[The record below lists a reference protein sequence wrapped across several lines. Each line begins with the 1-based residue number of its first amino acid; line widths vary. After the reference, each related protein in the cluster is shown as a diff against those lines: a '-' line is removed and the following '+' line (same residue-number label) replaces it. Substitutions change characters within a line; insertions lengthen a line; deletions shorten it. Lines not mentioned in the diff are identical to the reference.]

1 MKLLYITLTYISI
14 TFASEYALIN
24 CSWPCPNI
32 SHGCIV
38 SPQEA
43 HCGQRRGNSW
53 IINTPQ
59 KAPYY
64 TGAYISVHLQPCQP
78 APTPYLPPATLVD
91 NRTEPGQSIILWP
104 IDNIRR
110 PHDIYLGNCGHGY
123 YCSSAG
129 SDSLYPVCRHR
140 VKETSSCESSNQC
153 TTSFCHEHTCQLNI
167 DGNITEKNERWNRT
181 HDHKDRTAQILASV
195 FGIVG
200 GIVML
205 GIAFIV
211 YRKHKSKKK
220 EETAVYYNTQ
230 NNSGL
235 PLQQEQ
241 FASDFQ
247 HDITQSQL
255 HDMAQSQLHV
265 LERHNSVYSKPPPS
279 YKP

>member
-1 MKLLYITLTYISI
+1 MKLLYIILNYISI
-14 TFASEYALIN
+14 TFASEYVLIN

-32 SHGCIV
+32 THGCII

-43 HCGQRRGNSW
+43 HCGQRTDNNW

-78 APTPYLPPATLVD
+78 APIPRLPPAAFD
-91 NRTEPGQSIILWP
+91 NRTEPGQSIIIWP

-110 PHDIYLGNCGHGY
+110 PHDAYLGNCGHGY

-129 SDSLYPVCRHR
+129 PDSLFPVCRQR
-140 VKETSSCESSNQC
+140 VKEYNSCESSNQC
-153 TTSFCHEHTCQLNI
+153 TTSFCLEHTCQLNI
-167 DGNITEKNERWNRT
+167 EHNITDKNERWNRT
-181 HDHKDRTAQILASV
+181 HDHKDKTAQILASV

-211 YRKHKSKKK
+211 YRKHKSKK
-220 EETAVYYNTQ
+220 ETVYYSQ
-230 NNSGL
+230 NNSSL

-255 HDMAQSQLHV
+255 HDLV
-265 LERHNSVYSKPPPS
+265 RHSSVYSKPPPS